1 MNLVFTDIARMYGTH
16 PTGHHALKGA
26 QMAEVPF
33 IDHAFLRCSNGIIT
47 ETGIME
53 QFSPEVQESRVSLEG
68 KWLIP
73 GLVDSHTHLVFA
85 AAREE
90 EFRMRIKGKSYEEI
104 AAAGGG
110 ILNSAMKLR
119 QTSEEQ
125 LFEDACVRLQ
135 IMMAHGTSTVEIKSG
150 YGLDTASELKMLR
163 VIKKLKES
171 FPIQIKATFLG
182 AHAIPAEY
190 KTNRSAY
197 IRLIVEEMLPA
208 IHQEGLAD
216 FIDVF
221 CDRGFFT
228 PEETATLL
236 EAGLRYGLRPKIHAN
251 ELGLTGGV
259 QVGVKYGALS
269 VDHLEHCGPE
279 EVECL
284 RHSNTIPVG
293 LPGTSY
299 FLGLPYTP
307 ARALMD
313 AGLPVALASDFN
325 PGSSPGPSLQ
335 MTWSLA
341 CTQMKML
348 PEEAFHAI
356 TLNAAAA
363 LDLCADCGSLSVG
376 KRADFCVME
385 GKPSLALIPYHFGI
399 NHVAQLYVMG
409 RPCSG
414 PQASS
419 L

>member
-1 MNLVFTDIARMYGTH
+1 
-16 PTGHHALKGA
+16 
-26 QMAEVPF
+26 
-33 IDHAFLRCSNGIIT
+33 
-47 ETGIME
+47 ME
-53 QFSPEVQESRVSLEG
+53 QFVPREGEEQVSLEDR
-68 KWLIP
+68 WLIP

-90 EFRMRIKGKSYEEI
+90 EFRMRITGKSYEEI

-110 ILNSAMKLR
+110 ILNSALKLR

-125 LFEDACVRLQ
+125 LFEDACDRLRL
-135 IMMAHGTSTVEIKSG
+135 MMAHGTTTVEIKSG

-163 VIKKLKES
+163 VVQRLKS
-171 FPIQIKATFLG
+171 AFPMQIKATFLG

-190 KTNRSAY
+190 KSRRDDY
-197 IRLIVEEMLPA
+197 IRLMVEEMLPA
-208 IHQEGLAD
+208 IQKEGLAD

-259 QVGVKYGALS
+259 QVGVRYGALS

-279 EVECL
+279 EISCL
-284 RHSNTIPVG
+284 QQSHTIPVG

-307 ARALMD
+307 VRALMD

-335 MTWSLA
+335 MTMSLA
-341 CTQMKML
+341 CTQMNML
-348 PEEAFHAI
+348 PEEALNAV

-363 LDLCADCGSLSVG
+363 LDLSHQCGSLAPG
-376 KRADFCVME
+376 KRADFCVLK
-385 GKPSLALIPYHFGI
+385 GKPSLAIIPYHFGV
-399 NHVAQLYVMG
+399 NHVEEVYVQG
-409 RPCSG
+409 VRC
-414 PQASS
+414 
-419 L
+419 

>member
-1 MNLVFTDIARMYGTH
+1 MNLVFTDIERIYGTYAD
-16 PTGHHALKGA
+16 GLNVLKG
-26 QMAEVPF
+26 QEMAEVSF
-33 IDHAFLRCSNGIIT
+33 LDKAYLRCSGGIIT
-47 ETGIME
+47 EIGPMSEWSIRENEE
-53 QFSPEVQESRVSLEG
+53 QISLVG
-68 KWLIP
+68 KWITP

-90 EFRMRIKGKSYEEI
+90 EFRMRITGKSYEEI

-125 LFEDACVRLQ
+125 LFDDASARLRL
-135 IMMAHGTSTVEIKSG
+135 MMAHGTTTIEIKSG
-150 YGLDTASELKMLR
+150 YGLDTESELKMLR
-163 VIKKLKES
+163 VIKRLKQA
-171 FPIQIKATFLG
+171 FPIQISATFLG

-190 KTNRSAY
+190 KTRRADY
-197 IRLIVEEMLPA
+197 IRLLIDEMLPA
-208 IHQEGLAD
+208 IHRESLAD
-216 FIDVF
+216 FMDVF

-236 EAGLRYGLRPKIHAN
+236 EAGAKYGLRPKIHAN

-259 QVGVKYGALS
+259 QVGVKFGALS
-269 VDHLEHCGPE
+269 VDHLEHCGPDE
-279 EVECL
+279 IACL
-284 RHSNTIPVG
+284 LQSDTIPVG

-307 ARALMD
+307 VRALMD

-335 MTWSLA
+335 MTMSLA

-348 PEEAFHAI
+348 PEEAFNAI

-363 LDLCADCGSLSVG
+363 LDLGHNCGSLTPG
-376 KRADFCVME
+376 KRADFCVLK

-399 NHVAQLYVMG
+399 NHMEAVYVQG
-409 RPCSG
+409 LRC
-414 PQASS
+414 
-419 L
+419 

>member
-1 MNLVFTDIARMYGTH
+1 
-16 PTGHHALKGA
+16 
-26 QMAEVPF
+26 MAEVPF
-33 IDHAFLRCSNGIIT
+33 ADHAFLRCSDGLIT
-47 ETGIME
+47 EIGPME
-53 QFSPEVQESRVSLEG
+53 AFIPREAEQQISLEG
-68 KWLIP
+68 RWLIP

-90 EFRMRIKGKSYEEI
+90 EFRMRITGKSYEDI

-110 ILNSAMKLR
+110 ILNSALKLG

-125 LFEDACVRLQ
+125 LFEDACARLRL
-135 IMMAHGTSTVEIKSG
+135 MMAHGTTTVEIKSG

-163 VIKKLKES
+163 VVQRLKAA
-171 FPIQIKATFLG
+171 FPMQIKATFLG
-182 AHAIPAEY
+182 AHAIPAAF
-190 KTNRSAY
+190 KQNRDAY

-208 IHQEGLAD
+208 IHREGLAD
-216 FIDVF
+216 FMDVF

-236 EAGLRYGLRPKIHAN
+236 EAGLRFGLRPKIHAN

-259 QVGVKYGALS
+259 QVGVRYGALS

-279 EVECL
+279 EISCL
-284 RHSNTIPVG
+284 QESHTIPVG

-307 ARALMD
+307 VRALMD
-313 AGLPVALASDFN
+313 AGLSVALASDFN

-335 MTWSLA
+335 MTMSLA

-348 PEEAFHAI
+348 PEEALNAI

-363 LDLCADCGSLSVG
+363 LDLSHNCGSLTPG
-376 KRADFCVME
+376 KRADFCVLR
-385 GKPSLALIPYHFGI
+385 GKPSLALIPYHFGV
-399 NHVAQLYVMG
+399 NHVEAVYVRG
-409 RPCSG
+409 VRC
-414 PQASS
+414 
-419 L
+419 

>member
-1 MNLVFTDIARMYGTH
+1 MNLVFTDIERIYGTYAD
-16 PTGHHALKGA
+16 GLNVLKG
-26 QMAEVPF
+26 QEMAEVSF
-33 IDHAFLRCSNGIIT
+33 LDKAYLRCSGGIIT
-47 ETGIME
+47 EIGPMSEWSIRE
-53 QFSPEVQESRVSLEG
+53 NEERISLVG
-68 KWLIP
+68 KWIMP

-90 EFRMRIKGKSYEEI
+90 EFRMRITGKSYEEI

-125 LFEDACVRLQ
+125 LFDDASARLRL
-135 IMMAHGTSTVEIKSG
+135 MMAHGTTTIEIKSG
-150 YGLDTASELKMLR
+150 YGLDTESELKMLR
-163 VIKKLKES
+163 IIKRLKQA
-171 FPIQIKATFLG
+171 FPIQISATFLG

-190 KTNRSAY
+190 KTRRADY
-197 IRLIVEEMLPA
+197 IRLLIDEMLPA
-208 IHQEGLAD
+208 IHRESLAD
-216 FIDVF
+216 FMDVF

-236 EAGLRYGLRPKIHAN
+236 EAGAKYGLRPKIHAN

-259 QVGVKYGALS
+259 QVGVKFGALS
-269 VDHLEHCGPE
+269 VDHLEHCGPDE
-279 EVECL
+279 IACL
-284 RHSNTIPVG
+284 LQSDTIPVG

-307 ARALMD
+307 VRALMD

-335 MTWSLA
+335 MTMSLA

-348 PEEAFHAI
+348 PEEAFNAI

-363 LDLCADCGSLSVG
+363 LDLGHNCGSLTPG
-376 KRADFCVME
+376 KRADFCVLK

-399 NHVAQLYVMG
+399 NHMEAVYVQG
-409 RPCSG
+409 LRC
-414 PQASS
+414 
-419 L
+419 

>member
-1 MNLVFTDIARMYGTH
+1 MNLVFTNIARIYGTH
-16 PTGHHALKGA
+16 PSDCQRLKGRE
-26 QMAEVPF
+26 MAEVPF
-33 IDHAFLRCSNGIIT
+33 EDHAFLRSSNGLIT
-47 ETGIME
+47 EIGPME
-53 QFSPEVQESRVSLEG
+53 QFVPREGEEQVSLEDR
-68 KWLIP
+68 WLIP

-90 EFRMRIKGKSYEEI
+90 EFRMRITGKSYEEI

-110 ILNSAMKLR
+110 ILNSALKLR

-125 LFEDACVRLQ
+125 LFEDACDRLRL
-135 IMMAHGTSTVEIKSG
+135 MMAHGTTTVEIKSG

-163 VIKKLKES
+163 VVQRLKS
-171 FPIQIKATFLG
+171 AFPMQIKATFLG

-190 KTNRSAY
+190 KSRRDDY
-197 IRLIVEEMLPA
+197 IRLMVEEMLPA
-208 IHQEGLAD
+208 IQKEGLAD

-259 QVGVKYGALS
+259 QVGVRYGALS

-279 EVECL
+279 EISCL
-284 RHSNTIPVG
+284 QQSHTIPVG

-307 ARALMD
+307 VRALMD

-335 MTWSLA
+335 MTMSLA
-341 CTQMKML
+341 CTQMNML
-348 PEEAFHAI
+348 PEEALNAV

-363 LDLCADCGSLSVG
+363 LDLSHQCGSLAPG
-376 KRADFCVME
+376 KRADFCVLK
-385 GKPSLALIPYHFGI
+385 GKPSLAIIPYHFGV
-399 NHVAQLYVMG
+399 NHVEEVYVQG
-409 RPCSG
+409 VRC
-414 PQASS
+414 
-419 L
+419 

>member
-1 MNLVFTDIARMYGTH
+1 MNLVFTDIARIYGTF
-16 PTGHHALKGA
+16 PSGKRILKGLE
-26 QMAEVPF
+26 MAEVPF
-33 IDHAFLRCSNGIIT
+33 LDHAFLRCSDGIIQEIGT
-47 ETGIME
+47 MDTFHAKESE
-53 QFSPEVQESRVSLEG
+53 QRISLEG

-110 ILNSAMKLR
+110 ILNSALKLR
-119 QTSEEQ
+119 QASEEE
-125 LFEDACVRLQ
+125 LFQNASERLRL
-135 IMMAHGTSTVEIKSG
+135 MMAHGTTTVEIKSG

-163 VIKKLKES
+163 VVKRLKS
-171 FPIQIKATFLG
+171 HFPIQIRATFLG

-190 KTNRSAY
+190 KQDRAGY
-197 IRLIVEEMLPA
+197 IRLITEEMLPA
-208 IHQEGLAD
+208 IHAEELAD
-216 FIDVF
+216 FMDVF

-236 EAGLRYGLRPKIHAN
+236 EAGLRFGLRPKIHAN

-259 QVGVKYGALS
+259 QVGVQFGALS
-269 VDHLEHCGPE
+269 VDHLEHCGPDE
-279 EVECL
+279 IACL
-284 RHSNTIPVG
+284 LESHTIPVG

-307 ARALMD
+307 VRALMD

-335 MTWSLA
+335 MTMSLA

-348 PEEAFHAI
+348 PEEALNAV
-356 TLNAAAA
+356 TLNASAT
-363 LDLCADCGSLSVG
+363 LDLSESCGSLTAG
-376 KRADFCVME
+376 KRADFCVLR
-385 GKPSLALIPYHFGI
+385 GKPSLALIPYHFGV
-399 NHVAQLYVMG
+399 NHVEAVYVQG
-409 RPCSG
+409 ARC
-414 PQASS
+414 
-419 L
+419 